1 VKEVSEKFTVMSKYL
16 VEVAHGADRLS
27 CLHAIQVLI
36 STGNHFLVNADWGC
50 HDGVHKAW
58 FMMETENKE
67 NAMRIIPPVYRKDT
81 TITKLDKFNLKEI
94 EEMLA
99 DHLAK

>member
-1 VKEVSEKFTVMSKYL
+1 MRSLKKNTFMSKYL
-16 VEVAHGADRLS
+16 VEVSHGADRLS

-81 TITKLDKFNLKEI
+81 VITKLDKFNLKEI

-99 DHLAK
+99 DHLAR